1 MNVRRLIISL
11 CLLALTGCTQLPLA
25 TGPESEKFWFIF
37 LETGKKTPDDKALV
51 AQMQR
56 GHIENFKRL
65 FDAQKLF
72 AAGPLRDPSGHKRG
86 IAVVKAPSIEA
97 LGTYFEP
104 DVYVRD
110 GYMTLNA
117 VPCVVQKGLAT
128 EGIDPNGIE
137 EVRIIQ
143 ILRRNGAAA
152 RQENDTDRAWLQALV
167 EKGTVGAWYTMDR
180 GRVSDILFSRTTDT
194 NALDELF
201 AQHPAAKSGDAT
213 VVVWGQWLSK
223 GVLK

>member
-1 MNVRRLIISL
+1 MNIWRLIVLL
-11 CLLALTGCTQLPLA
+11 CLVALTGCAQAPA
-25 TGPESEKFWFIF
+25 DTGSKSDYFWFIF

-65 FDAQKLF
+65 FGEQKLF

-86 IAVVKAPSIEA
+86 IVVVKATSMETLA
-97 LGTYFEP
+97 SYFES
-104 DVYVRD
+104 DAYVRD

-117 VPCVVQKGLAT
+117 VPCIARKGLAT

-137 EVRIIQ
+137 EVQIIQ
-143 ILRRNGAAA
+143 ILRRSGSTA
-152 RQENDTDRAWLQALV
+152 RPENNIDHAWLQALV
-167 EKGTVGAWYTMDR
+167 EKGTVGAWYTMER
-180 GRVSDILFSRTTDT
+180 GPVAEVLFSRTTDT
-194 NALDELF
+194 KALDEIL
-201 AQHPAAKSGDAT
+201 ALYPSAKSGDAT
-213 VVVWGQWLSK
+213 VAVWAQWLSK